1 MAAFFLASLGSLA
14 GAAST
19 ACAAAFLLAFFA
31 CFLAGCF
38 LAGSLFGS
46 LAPLFAASIAATW
59 AARLLA
65 GAGLAAR
72 FLLVPAGVDAGAGAL
87 ALAAFLLVPTGLGP
101 GAAVVVAVEDFLLR
115 PIAVEFAATR
125 IFYAMASPACK
136 AAASVTMRAMAS
148 RTIVDS
154 VPRVAGPP
162 PHVEALEEQLDVL
175 RDRFPGA
182 ILQRYLDKIPRVGSF
197 VHVAPGAVLVGNV
210 DLRDDVSIW
219 YGCVLRGDVNRIEIH
234 ERSNIQDGTVIHL
247 GDRDPTIV
255 GEEVVV
261 GHRAV
266 LHGCVI
272 EGGCLIGIQSS
283 VLDGAVVGRGSVV
296 GSGALVTPG
305 TKIPPHS
312 LVLGVPGKV
321 VKTLTAADE
330 EFHRRLAGKYIRLA
344 HNHREG

>member
-1 MAAFFLASLGSLA
+1 MLH
-14 GAAST
+14 
-19 ACAAAFLLAFFA
+19 
-31 CFLAGCF
+31 
-38 LAGSLFGS
+38 
-46 LAPLFAASIAATW
+46 
-59 AARLLA
+59 
-65 GAGLAAR
+65 
-72 FLLVPAGVDAGAGAL
+72 
-87 ALAAFLLVPTGLGP
+87 
-101 GAAVVVAVEDFLLR
+101 
-115 PIAVEFAATR
+115 ATR
-125 IFYAMASPACK
+125 L
-136 AAASVTMRAMAS
+136 
-148 RTIVDS
+148 TIA
-154 VPRVAGPP
+154 PTA
-162 PHVEALEEQLDVL
+162 
-175 RDRFPGA
+175 F
-182 ILQRYLDKIPRVGSF
+182 I
-197 VHVAPGAVLVGNV
+197 APGAVLVGEV
-210 DLRDDVSIW
+210 TLGDQASVW

-266 LHGCVI
+266 LHGCVV

-283 VLDGAVVGRGSVV
+283 VLDGAVIGRGSVV